1 MHDHE
6 RTMDRI
12 IIFCRLYDEVIG
24 IHHFFQRAL
33 GEYFTQP
40 KGSPNYVKYRVVDIY
55 THCTHP
61 TVKVKILEQFTSP
74 SSSLRVVIA
83 TVAFGMG
90 VNFPDVRQIIHWG
103 VPEDTEMYIQES
115 GRAGRDGKL
124 ACVLLLK
131 NAHDLDKR
139 YASKGII
146 NYCKSSVC
154 RRSILY
160 SDFPGCEF
168 ASVGCMCCDVCA
180 SSCKCGQCGDKL
192 GTFFLL

>member
-1 MHDHE
+1 M
-6 RTMDRI
+6 
-12 IIFCRLYDEVIG
+12 
-24 IHHFFQRAL
+24 
-33 GEYFTQP
+33 
-40 KGSPNYVKYRVVDIY
+40 DIY
-55 THCTHP
+55 TRCTHP

-74 SSSLRVVIA
+74 SSSLHVVIA

-90 VNFPDVRQIIHWG
+90 VNCPDVRQIIHWG

-115 GRAGRDGKL
+115 GRAGQDGKL
-124 ACVLLLK
+124 ACVLLLN

-139 YASKGII
+139 YASKGI
-146 NYCKSSVC
+146 YCKSSVC

-180 SSCKCGQCGDKL
+180 SSCKCGL
-192 GTFFLL
+192 